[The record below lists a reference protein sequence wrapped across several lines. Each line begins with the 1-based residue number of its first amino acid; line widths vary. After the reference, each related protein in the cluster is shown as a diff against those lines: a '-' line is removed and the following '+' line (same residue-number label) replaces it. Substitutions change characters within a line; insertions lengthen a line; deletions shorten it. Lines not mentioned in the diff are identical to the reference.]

1 MKSLNDDV
9 ATNEHESFNVAELTA
24 LHSRGHVPVIRALK
38 FILDSYTCGYQSLI
52 DENQHFR
59 VMTQV
64 QRDDAGKDMH
74 KSYELLSDSD
84 VWVTTITKT

>member
-52 DENQHFR
+52 DENQHF
-59 VMTQV
+59 MTQV
-64 QRDDAGKDMH
+64 QRDDTGKDMH
-74 KSYELLSDSD
+74 KSYELLSD